1 MEDFTG
7 QVALAITLAYDFSEI
22 KTLADIGG
30 GRGLLLDKILKANP
44 SMAGILFDLSHVI
57 EGTARHIE
65 NEGLEGRC
73 ETVAGSFFESVPRGA
88 DAYILKNVLHDWDD
102 ERAVII
108 LKNCRGAMRKE
119 SRLLVLEVV
128 QSVLDDHSFAGL
140 LDLNMLVMSGGR
152 VRTTDEYHRL
162 FDESGFRLTQVIPTM
177 ALVSILEAL
186 PLQ

>member
-1 MEDFTG
+1 
-7 QVALAITLAYDFSEI
+7 
-22 KTLADIGG
+22 
-30 GRGLLLDKILKANP
+30 
-44 SMAGILFDLSHVI
+44 
-57 EGTARHIE
+57 
-65 NEGLEGRC
+65 
-73 ETVAGSFFESVPRGA
+73 
-88 DAYILKNVLHDWDD
+88 
-102 ERAVII
+102 
-108 LKNCRGAMRKE
+108 MRKE